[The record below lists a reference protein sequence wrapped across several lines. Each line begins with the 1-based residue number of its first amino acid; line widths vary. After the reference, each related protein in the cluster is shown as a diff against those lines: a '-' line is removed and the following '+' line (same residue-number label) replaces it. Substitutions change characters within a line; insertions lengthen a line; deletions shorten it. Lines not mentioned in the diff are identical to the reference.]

1 MNILLQKYLR
11 VKGGKKHEK
20 DRDLQQQGRRWKDH
34 DMFLPGRGLCPNG
47 QESPGTNVEA
57 LKDLVGDN
65 TGPLT
70 EPYNLDKG

>member
-1 MNILLQKYLR
+1 MFKNRIRHYLIQR
-11 VKGGKKHEK
+11 
-20 DRDLQQQGRRWKDH
+20 
-34 DMFLPGRGLCPNG
+34 
-47 QESPGTNVEA
+47 ESPGTNVEA